1 MNKATA
7 WAIKQIDRIKPWLNQ
22 ATFNEISLAEKRQL
36 RKSLFD
42 DVMEKPISVQCFIAG
57 TPIWTD
63 RGPVPIEQIKVG
75 DLVLSKCEHTG
86 EQAYKRVTRTFKRE
100 KQIVYPLSY
109 AVEAEDGKR
118 YCEMIFCTKEHPFWE
133 RDDGWM
139 TCDELLN
146 SKFSPTYEKMH
157 PIGETKDGKEAT
169 IGVKG
174 LHITYP
180 VIAQIGPADRGLVHI
195 GYGDGEPMFTEYI
208 FDGKRCD
215 GHFDPIAWKYDP
227 ENIFRTVHGATIYD
241 ANFTLLE
248 EHIPDYPLNE
258 EQPMRLDVYNIEVE
272 DFHTYYVGNLGLWA
286 HNACDIRNHLNKLTI
301 QFADAARSV
310 QEALSFKTLWS
321 KY

>member
-22 ATFNEISLAEKRQL
+22 ATFNENSLAEKRQL

-63 RGPVPIEQIKVG
+63 HGPVPIEQIRVG

-86 EQAYKRVTRTFKRE
+86 QQAYKRVTRTFKRE

-118 YCEMIFCTKEHPFWE
+118 YCEMIFCTKDHPFWE

-146 SKFSPTYEKMH
+146 STLNSRSYDKMS

-169 IGVKG
+169 ISVKG
-174 LHITYP
+174 LYITYP
-180 VIAQIGPADRGLVHI
+180 VIAQIGPADR
-195 GYGDGEPMFTEYI
+195 
-208 FDGKRCD
+208 
-215 GHFDPIAWKYDP
+215 
-227 ENIFRTVHGATIYD
+227 
-241 ANFTLLE
+241 
-248 EHIPDYPLNE
+248 
-258 EQPMRLDVYNIEVE
+258 
-272 DFHTYYVGNLGLWA
+272 
-286 HNACDIRNHLNKLTI
+286 
-301 QFADAARSV
+301 
-310 QEALSFKTLWS
+310 
-321 KY
+321 